1 MPVETEEEPP
11 LKFYPRPQKTVELSV
26 PMDALA
32 SLDEVA
38 KHRDMS
44 REALLRSYIGSG
56 LRQDLAQMFGGKVME
71 ATAQALSRHHVTKE
85 DADEIMSEIRR
96 AVRPSFVK

>member
-1 MPVETEEEPP
+1 MPEETEEPS
-11 LKFYPRPQKTVELSV
+11 LKFYPRPQKTVELSI
-26 PMDALA
+26 PLDALA

-44 REALLRSYIGSG
+44 RDALLRSYIGHG
-56 LRQDLAQMFGGKVME
+56 LRQDLAQLFGDKVLE
-71 ATAQALSRHHVTKE
+71 KTAQVLKE
-85 DADEIMSEIRR
+85 HQATRDEADEIMSEIRR